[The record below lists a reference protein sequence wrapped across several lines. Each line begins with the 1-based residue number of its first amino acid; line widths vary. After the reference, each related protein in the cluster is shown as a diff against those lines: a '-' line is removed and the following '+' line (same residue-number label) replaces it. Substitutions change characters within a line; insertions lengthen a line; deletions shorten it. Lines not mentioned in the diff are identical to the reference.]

1 MSLRVIEFRSLGVSL
16 RFIFLLLTSYFP
28 LPTSLN
34 AYSLFSGDGLGELIE
49 QEDAVSRGM
58 GYIKIFDVPKAL
70 EFSISPYFEFVESK
84 DESNRTYHNLF
95 NISSVNFALPF
106 PKRYF
111 LRLALGKILDMDFDI
126 KSKAQ
131 TIGDFQY
138 TRYVRGKGGL
148 KQGTIG
154 IGRRFGDLMLEPGA
168 SVYFGEFCE
177 QWEDSIN
184 GNSILDTLRA
194 DFFGVAP
201 ICILSYTK
209 KGLSMS
215 FSYFHKINL
224 DYFKLATIFEGN
236 FIYNLGNLSL
246 GAGFRN
252 YDNAKRNSLG
262 VEYRKKRIVLKAGL
276 AKNLWDYGGV
286 EEWVISSG
294 IGFNLKA
301 RSRIDFS
308 IEYGDRKNDVLKE
321 KVLRFYIT
329 IRGREMM

>member
-1 MSLRVIEFRSLGVSL
+1 
-16 RFIFLLLTSYFP
+16 
-28 LPTSLN
+28 
-34 AYSLFSGDGLGELIE
+34 
-49 QEDAVSRGM
+49 M

-111 LRLALGKILDMDFDI
+111 LRLTLGKILDMDFDI

-138 TRYVRGKGGL
+138 TRQVTGRGGL
-148 KQGTIG
+148 KQGTIR
-154 IGRRFGDLMLEPGA
+154 IGKGFGNLILELGA

-177 QWEDSIN
+177 QWELDFVDIEDTF
-184 GNSILDTLRA
+184 DTLRA
-194 DFFGVAP
+194 DFFGIAP

-262 VEYRKKRIVLKAGL
+262 VEYRRKRIALRAGL
-276 AKNLWDYGGV
+276 AKNSLDYRGV
-286 EEWVISSG
+286 EEWIISSG

-301 RSRIDFS
+301 SSKIDFS

-329 IRGREMM
+329 IRGREVM